1 MKEWRSKT
9 PPLQWQLTLHQGLT
23 IQVVIILTTSLIIE
37 GKEEIT
43 MEEVKAE
50 VHLLITSINFHHL
63 NSHNLKDP
71 ILDQKGQSAR
81 FVVRQVILP

>member
-23 IQVVIILTTSLIIE
+23 TQVVTIITTSLIIE
-37 GKEEIT
+37 GEEEIT
-43 MEEVKAE
+43 MEEVEAE
-50 VHLLITSINFHHL
+50 VHHLITSISFHHL
-63 NSHNLKDP
+63 NFHNLKDL
-71 ILDQKGQSAR
+71 ILDQKGQFAR